1 MLMMLTLICLINSEN
16 NRFFYMCRRVILAW
30 NAIVVEELTRK
41 QTVADDMHCYILV
54 KRCFADWKKV

>member
-1 MLMMLTLICLINSEN
+1 
-16 NRFFYMCRRVILAW
+16 MCRRVIFAW